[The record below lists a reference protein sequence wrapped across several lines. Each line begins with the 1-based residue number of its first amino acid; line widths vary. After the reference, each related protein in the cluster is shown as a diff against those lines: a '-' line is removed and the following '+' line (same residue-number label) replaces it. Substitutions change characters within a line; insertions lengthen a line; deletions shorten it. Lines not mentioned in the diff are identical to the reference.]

1 VAAYAFAVMRWSQD
15 LPRAHEGEEQ
25 TPMTD
30 IAAPAKPTALKT
42 ITTKHLAYTL
52 AEQHQLTKKH
62 GQQMVEDLVGL
73 IIEPVPSENVIRK
86 SIGTI
91 SCPFRKFHPAQIR
104 IVRQNHRIIESDV
117 CNPARAWNVRRGSIQ
132 VADPA

>member
-1 VAAYAFAVMRWSQD
+1 
-15 LPRAHEGEEQ
+15 
-25 TPMTD
+25 MTD
-30 IAAPAKPTALKT
+30 IAAPAKPTAPKT

-73 IIEPVPSENVIRK
+73 IIEHVPSENVIRK

-91 SCPFRKFHPAQIR
+91 SGSNSLFARTNSLFLRKNSLFRCVGNFAPSPL
-104 IVRQNHRIIESDV
+104 NHWTNGDL
-117 CNPARAWNVRRGSIQ
+117 RAAI
-132 VADPA
+132 